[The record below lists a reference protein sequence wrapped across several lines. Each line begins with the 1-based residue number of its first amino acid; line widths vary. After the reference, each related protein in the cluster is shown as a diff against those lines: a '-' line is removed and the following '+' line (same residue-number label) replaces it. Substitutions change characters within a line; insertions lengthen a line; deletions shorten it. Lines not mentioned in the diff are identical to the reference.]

1 MQTKLSPGDAA
12 GRFAMIGLTD
22 DAPGDGIK

>member
-12 GRFAMIGLTD
+12 GRFAKIGLTD
-22 DAPGDGIK
+22 DAPRDGIE